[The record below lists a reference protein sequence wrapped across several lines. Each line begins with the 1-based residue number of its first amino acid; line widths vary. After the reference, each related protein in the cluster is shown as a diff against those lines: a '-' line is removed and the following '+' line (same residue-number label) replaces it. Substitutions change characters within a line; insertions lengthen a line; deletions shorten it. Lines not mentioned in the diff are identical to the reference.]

1 MADVLLVVVAVT
13 FFALATLYV
22 TACGSGLDPH
32 ISVRNAELQAPRVA
46 GARGLPLEAVLALV
60 DVHTSSR
67 DLGFLGERGVKV
79 LELNLDVDRQE

>member
-46 GARGLPLEAVLALV
+46 GARGLRSRPSWRSSMYTPHHA
-60 DVHTSSR
+60 TSGSWA
-67 DLGFLGERGVKV
+67 
-79 LELNLDVDRQE
+79 NAA

>member
-1 MADVLLVVVAVT
+1 VADVLLVVVAVT

-46 GARGLPLEAVLALV
+46 GARGLR
-60 DVHTSSR
+60 SR
-67 DLGFLGERGVKV
+67 PS
-79 LELNLDVDRQE
+79 